1 MAKQKKKTTEV
12 KSLRDSVKPVTVTV
26 KSAPQKQSDQ
36 IKENPVMTLLFGHSS
51 LDKKDIIEIGVLL
64 ILVAF
69 LGFMQ
74 LKLNN
79 II

>member
-1 MAKQKKKTTEV
+1 MAKQKKKTTQV
-12 KSLRDSVKPVTVTV
+12 KSLHESVKPVTV
-26 KSAPQKQSDQ
+26 KSAPQKQPEQ

-69 LGFMQ
+69 LAVMQ
-74 LKLNN
+74 LKLKN

>member
-1 MAKQKKKTTEV
+1 MAKQKKKTHEI
-12 KSLRDSVKPVTVTV
+12 KSLRDSLKHAAI
-26 KSAPQKQSDQ
+26 KSAPQKQPDQ

-51 LDKKDIIEIGVLL
+51 LDKKDIIEVEVLL

-69 LGFMQ
+69 LAIMQ
-74 LKLNN
+74 LKLKN